1 MYLYTPLSSISTA
14 DKYDVI
20 QRNEIYSFILCRL
33 LCDHH
38 HQVGSIRHSFSCY
51 YLLDSIC
58 ILHIHMIY
66 VDKTFI
72 VPLSKLAKENIFIHK
87 YVTKDFDFSVS
98 LHYWE
103 CEFREMKPNINVSV
117 LGKMG

>member
-1 MYLYTPLSSISTA
+1 
-14 DKYDVI
+14 
-20 QRNEIYSFILCRL
+20 
-33 LCDHH
+33 
-38 HQVGSIRHSFSCY
+38 
-51 YLLDSIC
+51 
-58 ILHIHMIY
+58 MIY

-103 CEFREMKPNINVSV
+103 CEFREMKPSINVSV
-117 LGKMG
+117 LRIMGIISNFVKYNVQFMTKSFHMTISTF